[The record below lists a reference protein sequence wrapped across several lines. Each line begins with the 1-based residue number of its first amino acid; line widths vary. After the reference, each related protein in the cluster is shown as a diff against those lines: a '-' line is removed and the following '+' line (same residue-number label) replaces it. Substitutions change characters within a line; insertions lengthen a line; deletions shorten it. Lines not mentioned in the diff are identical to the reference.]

1 MKKIYLWAIMPFL
14 IACSNDSIESELIE
28 QTMKNSFSTRIE
40 HPYNPSNEF
49 DEAGQLHNELSE
61 SYVVSVTIP
70 TTVGAVLMTIDS
82 IARRNELFQRIKGQD
97 YTMPPTFQVERILE
111 KSVTDIGEALSNSSL
126 SNSAKGD
133 LVNFIRHVRFMETSR
148 DAYSDIYDYI
158 ISAEI
163 NIQNNI
169 AYSQR
174 DRELLL
180 ITTSITRHASYFARE
195 QKKKPRDKDWDLVIA
210 NIIAATEGAEES
222 GGKAAVMATTA
233 GIASNY

>member
-28 QTMKNSFSTRIE
+28 HTMKNSFSTRIE
-40 HPYNPSNEF
+40 HPYNPGNEF

-61 SYVVSVTIP
+61 SYVASGTIP
-70 TTVGAVLMTIDS
+70 TAVGAVLMTIDS

-97 YTMPPTFQVERILE
+97 YTIPPISQVERILE
-111 KSVTDIGEALSNSSL
+111 KSVTDIGEALSSSSL
-126 SNSAKGD
+126 SKNAKGD
-133 LVNFIRHVRFMETSR
+133 LANFIRHIRLMETSR
-148 DAYSDIYDYI
+148 AVYGDIYDYI
-158 ISAEI
+158 ISVED
-163 NIQNNI
+163 NIQNSI
-169 AYSQR
+169 AYSQM

-180 ITTSITRHASYFARE
+180 ITTSITRHAAYFARE

-222 GGKAAVMATTA
+222 AGMAAVMAATA
-233 GIASNY
+233 GIVSNY

>member
-1 MKKIYLWAIMPFL
+1 MKKIYLWAFMPFL
-14 IACSNDSIESELIE
+14 ISCSNDSIESELIGY
-28 QTMKNSFSTRIE
+28 TIKNSLSTRVE

-61 SYVVSVTIP
+61 GYVVSGTIP

-97 YTMPPTFQVERILE
+97 YTMPPVSQVERILE

-126 SNSAKGD
+126 SNSSKRD
-133 LVNFIRHVRFMETSR
+133 LVNFIRQVRFMETER
-148 DAYSDIYDYI
+148 DAYGDIYDYI
-158 ISAEI
+158 VSAEV
-163 NIQNNI
+163 NIQNSI

-174 DRELLL
+174 ERELLL

-210 NIIAATEGAEES
+210 NIIAATQGAEKS
-222 GGKAAVMATTA
+222 TGMAAVMATTA
-233 GIASNY
+233 GIVSNY